1 MPADQTIALVVDL
14 DGTLLRTD
22 MLPELWLAGVR
33 AQPLLA
39 LAPLAALLAGK
50 ASLKARLAV
59 GAADLDVTGLPY
71 EADVLA
77 LAREARAQGREVVL
91 VTASHQSLA
100 DRIAE
105 HLGVFDEVHG
115 TRDGVN
121 LNAERKRDFLVERF
135 GDRGYDYIG
144 NSRHDEPVWRHAR
157 HAIVV
162 NARSGVA
169 RRARAHGNV
178 LHEIATR
185 PLHMREWLRA
195 MRPHQWLKNL
205 LVFVPLLAAHR
216 FDDPKML
223 TQALLAFVLFGL
235 CASSV
240 YVANDLLDLADDR
253 RHARKRLRPFAAGNL
268 PAMGGMLLVP
278 MLLALAFGLSIA
290 LLPPAFT
297 AVLAVYWMMT
307 FAYSL
312 RLKRIMMVDVMLLAL
327 LYTMRI
333 IAGAAATGLV
343 LTFWILAFSMFMFL
357 SLALVKRFA
366 ELRHVRKAGG
376 ESAGGRGYHASDLEM
391 LSALGAAAGYL
402 AVMVLAL
409 YINDADTVAQY
420 ERPQYIWLAC
430 PLLLYW
436 ISRVWML
443 THRGQMHDDPVLFAV
458 RDRVS
463 LVIGGLLAGVF
474 WLAT

>member
-1 MPADQTIALVVDL
+1 MPADRTIALVVDL
-14 DGTLLRTD
+14 DGTLLRGD
-22 MLPELWLAGVR
+22 LLPELWLANAR
-33 AQPLLA
+33 ARPLDA
-39 LAPLAALLAGK
+39 LRPLASLVAGK
-50 ASLKARLAV
+50 AALKAQLA
-59 GAADLDVTGLPY
+59 GAVDFDVTRLPY
-71 EADVLA
+71 EAEVLA
-77 LAREARAQGREVVL
+77 LIREARAQGRKVVL
-91 VTASHQSLA
+91 VTASHQSMA
-100 DRIAE
+100 ERIAE

-115 TRDGVN
+115 TRDGMN
-121 LNAERKRDFLVERF
+121 LNAERKRDFLVQRF
-135 GDRGYDYIG
+135 GDHGYDYIG
-144 NSRHDEPVWRHAR
+144 NSSHDLPVWRHAR

-162 NARSGVA
+162 NAPRGVA
-169 RRARAHGNV
+169 RRARANGNV
-178 LHEIATR
+178 SHEISTR
-185 PLHMREWLRA
+185 PLQIREWLRA

-216 FDDPKML
+216 VDEPWL
-223 TQALLAFVLFGL
+223 LSQALVAFVLFGL

-253 RHARKRLRPFAAGNL
+253 HHARKRLRPFAAGNL
-268 PAMGGMLLVP
+268 PAVGGILLVP
-278 MLLALAFGLSIA
+278 MLLAIAFGFSST

-297 AVLAVYWMMT
+297 AVLAVYWLMT

-343 LTFWILAFSMFMFL
+343 LTFWILAFSMFLFL

-366 ELRHVRKAGG
+366 ELRHVRNAG
-376 ESAGGRGYHASDLEM
+376 EDSAGGRGYHASDLEM
-391 LSALGAAAGYL
+391 LSALGAASGYL

-409 YINDADTVAQY
+409 YINDAGTVAQY
-420 ERPQYIWLAC
+420 QRPQYIWLAC

-443 THRGQMHDDPVLFAV
+443 AHRGQMHDDPVLFAV